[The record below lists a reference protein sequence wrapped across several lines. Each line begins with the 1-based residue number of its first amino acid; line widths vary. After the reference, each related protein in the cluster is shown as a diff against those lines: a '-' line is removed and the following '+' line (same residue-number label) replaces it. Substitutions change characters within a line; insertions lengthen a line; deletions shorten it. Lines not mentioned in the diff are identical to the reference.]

1 MKVSRFILLFFF
13 IVSSVSAV
21 GQKSIKY
28 NKYSWFEGVSK
39 AKEEGKF
46 FLMYISQPGC
56 EYCKELDGK
65 TLKDPFLIKF
75 LTDNFILTRHQVTST
90 YGRAIALDY
99 HLSTTPALMVQ
110 NPISDKKPL
119 IIYGVKD
126 AEGLRK
132 ELEEYIK
139 SDIDKP

>member
-1 MKVSRFILLFFF
+1 VKVSRFILLFFF
-13 IVSSVSAV
+13 GISFVSAI
-21 GQKSIKY
+21 GQKSIRY
-28 NKYSWFEGVSK
+28 SKYSWFEGISK
-39 AKEEGKF
+39 AKEDGKF

-65 TLKDPFLIKF
+65 TLKDPALIKF

-119 IIYGVKD
+119 IIYRVKNAD
-126 AEGLRK
+126 GLRK
-132 ELEEYIK
+132 ELEGYIK
-139 SDIDKP
+139 SEKEK